1 MGRYLLTF
9 VVAALIALLTTPLV
23 RRLALSVGAVAEPG
37 GRHLHQGRVP
47 RLGGL
52 AVLAG
57 GLGALGLA
65 AMSGVALSELLAT
78 FGWHSGWL
86 LAGALTVAAVGAVD
100 DIVGLG
106 PLAKLSFQILAGV
119 MALAGG
125 YGFQAVTNPLTGGVV
140 DFGLL
145 GPLVTLAWVVG
156 VTNAFNLID
165 GLDGL
170 AAGVGLIASLTLVA
184 VSLIEQRP
192 DAALLASALAGA
204 LAGFLYFNF
213 NPARIFL
220 GDSGSL
226 LLGYALAVL
235 SIQSLQKGTTTV
247 LIIVPLLA
255 LGLPLM
261 DTILALLRR
270 GVMNGALLRADA
282 SHIHHRLLLRGLS
295 HRRAVLVLYA
305 VCVALGGLAFLAV
318 AARGKVDVFIIGAVV
333 VATFAGVR
341 WLRGNAAERFA
352 AAAPG
357 DMARPIDRDRGADA
371 AGTSARCREPN

>member
-1 MGRYLLTF
+1 VTQYLLVF
-9 VVAALIALLTTPLV
+9 ALAAALAAAATPLV
-23 RRLALSVGAVAEPG
+23 VRLALALGAVAEPG
-37 GRHLHQGRVP
+37 GRHLHAGRVP

-57 GLGALGLA
+57 ALGGLALLSAGGVELGALLA
-65 AMSGVALSELLAT
+65 AY
-78 FGWHSGWL
+78 GWHSGWL

-100 DIVGLG
+100 DVVGLG
-106 PLAKLSFQILAGV
+106 PLAKLGWQVLAGG

-125 YGFQAVTNPLTGGVV
+125 YGFHGVTNPLTGNAL
-140 DFGLL
+140 DFGWL
-145 GPLVTLAWVVG
+145 GPLVTLVWVVG

-192 DAALLASALAGA
+192 DAALLASALGGA

-213 NPARIFL
+213 SPARVFL

-247 LIIVPLLA
+247 LITVPLLA

-261 DTILALLRR
+261 DTALAMLRR
-270 GVMNGALLRADA
+270 FVAAGAGAVLRADTA
-282 SHIHHRLLLRGLS
+282 HIHHRLLGRGLS
-295 HRRAVLVLYA
+295 QRRAVLVLYG
-305 VCVALGGLAFLAV
+305 VCLVFSALAFLAV
-318 AARGKVDVFIIGAVV
+318 VARGKVDTFIVAAVV
-333 VATFAGVR
+333 AATFLGVR
-341 WLRGNAAERFA
+341 WLRERA
-352 AAAPG
+352 SGTGTTKAPRHQA
-357 DMARPIDRDRGADA
+357 DQDRK
-371 AGTSARCREPN
+371 S

>member
-1 MGRYLLTF
+1 MARYLLTF
-9 VVAALIALLTTPLV
+9 TIAAAIAAATTPLV
-23 RRLALSVGAVAEPG
+23 RRLALALGAVAKPG
-37 GRHLHQGRVP
+37 GRHLHAGRIP

-57 GLGALGLA
+57 ALGALA
-65 AMSGVALSELLAT
+65 IASASGVALTELLAAY
-78 FGWHSGWL
+78 GWRSGWL
-86 LAGALTVAAVGAVD
+86 LAGVLIVVAVGAVD
-100 DIVGLG
+100 DVVGLG
-106 PLAKLSFQILAGV
+106 PLAKLAWQILAGV

-192 DAALLASALAGA
+192 DAALLASALGGA
-204 LAGFLYFNF
+204 LAGFLYFTF

-235 SIQSLQKGTTTV
+235 SMQSLQKGTTTV

-261 DTILALLRR
+261 DTALALARR
-270 GVMNGALLRADA
+270 GLADGAVLRADA

-295 HRRAVLVLYA
+295 HRRAVLVLYG
-305 VCVALGGLAFLAV
+305 VCTALGGLAFLAV
-318 AARGKVDVFIIGAVV
+318 AARGKVDTFIVGAVV
-333 VATFAGVR
+333 VATFVGVR
-341 WLRGNAAERFA
+341 WLRDNKKR
-352 AAAPG
+352 
-357 DMARPIDRDRGADA
+357 
-371 AGTSARCREPN
+371 

>member
-9 VVAALIALLTTPLV
+9 AVAAAIAAAVTPLV
-23 RRLALSVGAVAEPG
+23 RRLGLALGAVREPG
-37 GRHLHQGRVP
+37 GRHVHTGHTP

-52 AVLAG
+52 AVLVG
-57 GLGALGLA
+57 GLGALLVASWTGVDLA
-65 AMSGVALSELLAT
+65 ELLAAY
-78 FGWHSGWL
+78 GWRSGWL

-106 PLAKLSFQILAGV
+106 PLAKLGWQGVAGG

-125 YGFQAVTNPLTGGVV
+125 YGFHAVTNPLTGGVV
-140 DFGLL
+140 DFGWL
-145 GPLVTLAWVVG
+145 GPLVTLLWVVG
-156 VTNAFNLID
+156 VTNAFNFID

-170 AAGVGLIASLTLVA
+170 AAGVGLIASLTLLA
-184 VSLIEQRP
+184 VSLTEQRP

-226 LLGYALAVL
+226 LLGYSLAVL

-247 LIIVPLLA
+247 VIIVPLLA

-261 DTILALLRR
+261 DTSLALVRR
-270 GVMNGALLRADA
+270 SLAEGRGSLLRGDA

-295 HRRAVLVLYA
+295 HRRAVLVLYG
-305 VCVALGGLAFLAV
+305 VCVVLSGLAFLAV
-318 AARGKVDVFIIGAVV
+318 VARGKVDTFIVGAVV
-333 VATFAGVR
+333 VAMFAGVR
-341 WLRGNAAERFA
+341 WLRG
-352 AAAPG
+352 
-357 DMARPIDRDRGADA
+357 
-371 AGTSARCREPN
+371 